1 MIPVIADRAVPERVT
16 GPSFR
21 MAPPSPSTNMALAMM
36 RLRI

>member
-1 MIPVIADRAVPERVT
+1 MIPVMADKAVPESVT
-16 GPSFR
+16 GPSLR